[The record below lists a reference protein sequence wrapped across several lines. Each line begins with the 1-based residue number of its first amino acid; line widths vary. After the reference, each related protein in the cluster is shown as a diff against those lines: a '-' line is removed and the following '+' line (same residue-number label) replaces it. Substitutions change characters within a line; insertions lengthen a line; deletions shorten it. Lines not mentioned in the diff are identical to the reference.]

1 MPASPSWKADAGS
14 VPCSATN
21 SLRHYFHQPP
31 ETVGYVVLHVPGSEA
46 LVHVLEEFAG
56 APDPWPSVR

>member
-21 SLRHYFHQPP
+21 PQKPNLHRLGFFLF
-31 ETVGYVVLHVPGSEA
+31 EIVTVAQMFGTQQ
-46 LVHVLEEFAG
+46 
-56 APDPWPSVR
+56 